1 MIIRRFMI
9 GQTSSPSLS
18 AAVEVEAAR
27 HGDICRLQLL
37 ETYGGLREK
46 VGAIL
51 VWWSIITSILTLSI
65 NGE

>member
-1 MIIRRFMI
+1 MIICRFMI

-46 VGAIL
+46 VGT
-51 VWWSIITSILTLSI
+51 IIANLGLITDVVS
-65 NGE
+65 

>member
-18 AAVEVEAAR
+18 AAVEVESAR

-37 ETYGGLREK
+37 ETYAGLREK
-46 VGAIL
+46 VATIL
-51 VWWSIITSILTLSI
+51 VSCSIITFILTLFI